1 HEVFHSSARYPG
13 ISSDESSDR
22 KSAAS
27 GGTDSRTV
35 PVYASDRSAD
45 AGLDIEAYGQ
55 HAADEGP
62 LDQISRPCGPNN
74 RWNSHRSSVFRL
86 FVPQEAIRN
95 VEYLPIVQ
103 ERDSC
108 VGGQHGG
115 PHYALF

>member
-1 HEVFHSSARYPG
+1 
-13 ISSDESSDR
+13 
-22 KSAAS
+22 
-27 GGTDSRTV
+27 TDSRTV

-95 VEYLPIVQ
+95 VEYLPIAE
-103 ERDSC
+103 ERPGAQRRWRHRNVMISLRR
-108 VGGQHGG
+108 
-115 PHYALF
+115 PAFPR